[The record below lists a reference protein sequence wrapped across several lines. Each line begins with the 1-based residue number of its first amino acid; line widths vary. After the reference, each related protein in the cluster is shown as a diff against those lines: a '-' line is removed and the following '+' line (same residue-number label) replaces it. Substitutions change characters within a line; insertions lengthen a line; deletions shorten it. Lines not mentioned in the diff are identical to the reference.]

1 MIGRR
6 VTTQDQMVD
15 LVAAEILLSARTSE
29 HEIAETADS
38 FELYAKLRARIASA
52 SETRISHAQM
62 RAGFFHGWRLVV
74 SPLAIAASVLLVIAL
89 ALMFWLPKAS
99 NERAILAPQ
108 PPVPSKP
115 DSVESTKPGSTQ
127 EPASVVKAMPVQTKR
142 TSNRRLKSNYQNS
155 EVATDFLPLTFV
167 ADSAAQESGHVV
179 RVRVPRS
186 ALIAFGVPMN
196 VERAGE
202 FIMADVMIGDDGLA
216 RAIRFVQ

>member
-6 VTTQDQMVD
+6 LTTQDQMVD
-15 LVAAEILLSARTSE
+15 LVAAEILGARTSE
-29 HEIAETADS
+29 LEIAETADS

-52 SETRISHAQM
+52 SETQISRAQI
-62 RAGFFHGWRLVV
+62 RAGLFHGWRLVV
-74 SPLAIAASVLLVIAL
+74 SPLAIAASVLLLIAL
-89 ALMFWLPKAS
+89 VLILCLPKAS
-99 NERAILAPQ
+99 NERAVLAPQ
-108 PPVPSKP
+108 SPLPSRP
-115 DSVESTKPGSTQ
+115 GPVESTKPGSTQ
-127 EPASVVKAMPVQTKR
+127 EPASVVKAMPAATKR
-142 TSNRRLKSNYQNS
+142 TSQRRLKSNYQNS
-155 EVATDFLPLTFV
+155 EVATDFLPLTFI